1 MSRFIILLSLFS
13 LVVASCQTGC
23 NLANSSEETADQ
35 TIHLFVWGEYTSK
48 EIFDDFFKRTG
59 IHVIETNF
67 SSNEEMLA
75 KIQTGV
81 DGYDLIIPSDYMV
94 RVMSQLNLLTPI
106 DKSKIPNSKNI
117 ESSLLGLP
125 FDPANT
131 WSLPYAWSV
140 AGVIYNA
147 EKVSNP
153 ITSYREF
160 FSRGDLRYRFSI
172 LDDSREMIGSAL
184 ISQGFSA
191 NTTAVDKLNQLKA
204 TLVNI
209 KKSAREFNSS
219 PTSQLLHGDLVAAQ
233 IYSNEALRIADK
245 HPQFKFILPEDGFT
259 MAIDNMAIP
268 KLSKKSDLS
277 YKLMDYLL
285 DPAVNRKF
293 ATSVLAPPVVRGV
306 HAALPE
312 SMKTSPAMGPLH
324 QVTKRAQMIHELGD
338 VTKKYDRIWTEL
350 KATEI

>member
-1 MSRFIILLSLFS
+1 MGRFIVILSLFS
-13 LVVASCQTGC
+13 LAIASCQTGC
-23 NLANSSEETADQ
+23 NLTNPSEKTADQ
-35 TIHLFVWGEYTSK
+35 TIHLFIWGEYTSR

-59 IHVIETNF
+59 INVIETNF

-75 KIQTGV
+75 KIQTGA

-94 RVMSQLNLLTPI
+94 TVMSQLNLLATI

-117 ESSLLGLP
+117 EPALLGLP

-147 EKVSNP
+147 DKLSAP
-153 ITSYREF
+153 ITTYREF

-184 ISQGFSA
+184 ISQGLSA
-191 NTTAVDKLNQLKA
+191 NTTAVDKLNQLQA
-204 TLVNI
+204 ALVDI

-233 IYSNEALRIADK
+233 IYSNEALRLADK
-245 HPQFKFILPEDGFT
+245 HPQFKFILPEEGFT

-268 KLSKKSDLS
+268 KLSKKSDLA
-277 YKLMDYLL
+277 YKLINYLL
-285 DPAVNRKF
+285 EPAVNRKF

-306 HAALPE
+306 HEALPG
-312 SMKTSPAMGPLH
+312 SIKTSPAMGPLD
-324 QVTKRAQMIHELGD
+324 QVTKRAEMIHELGD
-338 VTKKYDRIWTEL
+338 MTKKYDRIWTEL
-350 KATEI
+350 KASEI